1 LKIALFAPYDLAM
14 QGGIATHI
22 RGQARALRAL
32 GHSVEVF
39 GPASALPPSSDGSE
53 RVLGG
58 AIALTFGG
66 TTSGAALNPLVY
78 RTVKRLFERETFD
91 IVHVH
96 EPLMPLLPWAAVRLA
111 RAPVVGTFHVYREH
125 SHRWYR
131 FARPLLH
138 PIVNRLR
145 ARIAVSEAARRT
157 VARFFPGDY
166 EIVPNGVDV
175 ERFRLKQPRPSLLTH
190 GSTVLCVGRL
200 EPRKGVATLIEAMA
214 CVRRELPD
222 VVLVLVGD
230 GPDREA
236 LRAFAHGLH
245 VRVEFANSVANDELP
260 AYYQAADVVCAPA
273 LGGES
278 FGIVL
283 IEALAAGTP
292 VVASRI
298 DGYVAAAGETP
309 CVRWAAP
316 GDSAALAS
324 ALITALQTRR
334 TMSPDAALHIASAY
348 DWTMVAARLLHIYRR
363 AQAAPLPVS
372 KPRQSHR

>member
-1 LKIALFAPYDLAM
+1 
-14 QGGIATHI
+14 
-22 RGQARALRAL
+22 
-32 GHSVEVF
+32 
-39 GPASALPPSSDGSE
+39 
-53 RVLGG
+53 
-58 AIALTFGG
+58 
-66 TTSGAALNPLVY
+66 LNPQVY

-125 SHRWYR
+125 GHRWYR
-131 FARPLLH
+131 FARPVLQ
-138 PIVNRLR
+138 PIVNRLH

-166 EIVPNGVDV
+166 EIVPNGVDI
-175 ERFRLKQPRPSLLTH
+175 ERFRRQQPRPVLPKRS
-190 GSTVLCVGRL
+190 SIVLCVGRL

-236 LRAFAHGLH
+236 LRALADGLQ
-245 VRVEFANSVANDELP
+245 VRVEFANSVDNDQLP

-278 FGIVL
+278 FGIIL
-283 IEALAAGTP
+283 IEALAAGKP

-316 GDSAALAS
+316 GDSTALAT
-324 ALITALQTRR
+324 ALVSALQTGR
-334 TMSPDAALHIASAY
+334 TMSPDAAVPIVSAY
-348 DWTMVAARLLHIYRR
+348 DWTIVAERLLRIYRR
-363 AQAAPLPVS
+363 AQAAA
-372 KPRQSHR
+372 PRVGP